1 MIYKFTFLCETSD
14 GTLTV
19 FGLKVGIRNEGTYSN
34 TPGTNYGLTKETF
47 QPAENSGYQG
57 QCYT

>member
-1 MIYKFTFLCETSD
+1 MFYEFVFLCETSD

-19 FGLKVGIRNEGTYSN
+19 FGLEVGTVSEKTAD
-34 TPGTNYGLTKETF
+34 TPSANSGLTKETF
-47 QPAENSGYQG
+47 QPAENSGYHD